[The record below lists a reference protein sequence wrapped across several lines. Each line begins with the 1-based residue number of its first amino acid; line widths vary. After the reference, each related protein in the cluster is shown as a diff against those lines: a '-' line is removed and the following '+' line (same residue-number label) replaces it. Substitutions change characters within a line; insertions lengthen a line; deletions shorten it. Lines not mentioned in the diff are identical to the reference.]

1 MPRREVATV
10 AAALLI
16 AMAGP
21 IIDVVPATAQTA
33 ALEQSDQPVTVEAD
47 QGIEWLR
54 EEKLYVARG
63 NAKVVRGDLTVTADT
78 VTAQYRDTDTQSN
91 EIHRLEANG
100 NVVIT
105 TPGRTAWG
113 DRAIYDLDQSV
124 VVLLGDGLRLKTPT
138 DEITAR
144 DSLEYW
150 EKRQLAVARGD
161 AVATRADRRIEAN
174 ALTARFTEGKTGDLE
189 VTRMDAVGGVRIT
202 TPREIA
208 LGKDGIY
215 DVVTGI
221 ATLSGDV
228 RITRGD
234 NQLNGEMAELNL
246 NTGVSRIL
254 AQDGGKQRVKGL
266 FKPKKTNEKDDQG

>member
-1 MPRREVATV
+1 
-10 AAALLI
+10 
-16 AMAGP
+16 MAPG
-21 IIDVVPATAQTA
+21 
-33 ALEQSDQPVTVEAD
+33 
-47 QGIEWLR
+47 G
-54 EEKLYVARG
+54 KLYVARG
-63 NAKVVRGDLTVTADT
+63 NAKVVRGDLTITADT
-78 VTAQYRDTDTQSN
+78 VTAQYRDTEKQSN

-100 NVVIT
+100 NVVIS

-113 DRAIYDLDQSV
+113 DRAIYDLDQAV

-161 AVATRADRRIEAN
+161 AVAVRADRRIEAN
-174 ALTARFTEGKTGDLE
+174 ALTARFSEGKTGDLE
-189 VTRMDAVGGVRIT
+189 VTGMDAVGGVRIT

-208 LGKDGIY
+208 RGRDGIY
-215 DVVTGI
+215 DVVKGI
-221 ATLSGDV
+221 ATLRGDV
-228 RITRGD
+228 KITRGD

-254 AQDGGKQRVKGL
+254 AQNGGKQRVKGL
-266 FKPKKTNEKDDQG
+266 FRPKKPSEKDDQG